1 MNKIILDKLKAEYET
16 TALSLDEIATK
27 YNVDVK
33 DMKGSNKWKKNL
45 LEPKTKSEKKAHL
58 PTHIDIVSQV
68 EVVENNNLLL
78 KSNPDPES
86 NMEDKVAVELTDTLA
101 TELIVKAGV
110 DTLAGKVPE
119 LPKELKDGFDGLRKL
134 DIALQRQAQT
144 LISTIDS
151 HLSAIE
157 VGDTRA
163 LRDLAVIH
171 TSIRD
176 SYFNSKNTMV
186 SIINGDVTQNNNT
199 MNNLAGFLAEVES
212 DC

>member
-1 MNKIILDKLKAEYET
+1 MNKIILDKLRVEYET
-16 TALSLDEIATK
+16 SALSLDEIATK
-27 YNVDVK
+27 YKVDIK
-33 DMKGSNKWKKNL
+33 DMKGSSKWRKNL
-45 LEPKTKSEKKAHL
+45 LEPKTKFEKKAHL
-58 PTHIDIVSQV
+58 PTHIDIVAQS
-68 EVVENNNLLL
+68 EIVENENLLL
-78 KSNPDPES
+78 KPNPDPDS
-86 NMEDKVAVELTDTLA
+86 NMDSKVKVDLTETLA
-101 TELIVKAGV
+101 TELIIKAGV
-110 DTLAGKVPE
+110 DTLAGNTPE

-134 DIALQRQAQT
+134 DVALQKQAQT
-144 LISTIDS
+144 LISTIDA
-151 HLSAIE
+151 HLQAID